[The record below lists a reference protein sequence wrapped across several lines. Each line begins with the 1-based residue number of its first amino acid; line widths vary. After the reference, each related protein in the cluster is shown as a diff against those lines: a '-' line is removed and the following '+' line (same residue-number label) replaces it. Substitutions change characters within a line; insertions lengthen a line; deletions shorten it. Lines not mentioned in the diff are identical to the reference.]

1 MIQMNALVRTAAI
14 CTAFAGTTAARADSQ
29 PQPVDSLPTATDTVE
44 AAQPQMSWLALD
56 ESLTTLTPTLH
67 MGGAGYFCKLELP
80 MGISSQLKTVGLA
93 LYPLDYGNFFPEVG
107 LFPYLS
113 AGGSANLALVRKQA
127 DGASGG
133 GALFQGRAAL
143 GLKYRPV
150 KMLSISVEGAYS
162 PWELGS
168 IAKDGLGGVPSA
180 RGGRGHGWD
189 FSFGIEVL

>member
-1 MIQMNALVRTAAI
+1 MNAFVRTAAI
-14 CTAFAGTTAARADSQ
+14 CTALAGTTAARADSQ
-29 PQPVDSLPTATDTVE
+29 PMQQELKARLGSAAGVVTD
-44 AAQPQMSWLALD
+44 LD

-67 MGGAGYFCKLELP
+67 MGADGYFCKIEFP
-80 MGISSQLKTVGLA
+80 MGLSSQLKTVDLA
-93 LYPLDYGNFFPEVG
+93 LYPLNYGPFFPEAG

-133 GALFQGRAAL
+133 GALFQGRGAL

-162 PWELGS
+162 PWELGFV
-168 IAKDGLGGVPSA
+168 AKDGQGGIPSA